1 MTAESRII
9 SKLRSELPPTFART
23 EVDQLC
29 GGIIASRTIA
39 NLQSLGQGPGGAFRV
54 GRKMCF
60 ERDAFLDW
68 LARRIREQA

>member
-1 MTAESRII
+1 MTAESQII
-9 SKLRSELPPTFART
+9 RKLRSELPPTFART

-54 GRKMCF
+54 GRKMCLQ
-60 ERDAFLDW
+60 RDEFLDW
-68 LARRIREQA
+68 LASRINEKI